1 LGAFPVDGPTG
12 AQRAGGNIQLHL
24 STWRIELGSGACY
37 RARVDAIRPS
47 YIVALV
53 VVAAVISVL
62 VGRFRD
68 WRRR

>member
-1 LGAFPVDGPTG
+1 MAAIRLLG
-12 AQRAGGNIQLHL
+12 RIQLHL
-24 STWRIELGSGACY
+24 STSRIELACGACY